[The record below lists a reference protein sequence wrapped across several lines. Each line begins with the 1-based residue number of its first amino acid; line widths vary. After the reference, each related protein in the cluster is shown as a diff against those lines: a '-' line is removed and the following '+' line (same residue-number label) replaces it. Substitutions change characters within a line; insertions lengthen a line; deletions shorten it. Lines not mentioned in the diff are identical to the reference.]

1 MVDTAN
7 SKIVM
12 EIAALLEEHNGQDV
26 VVLDIHEQSSW
37 TDFFII
43 STIGSQTHMRGI
55 LRFVNEYLSGHSI
68 KPMHSHKRAN
78 EDGWILIDCGNFVI
92 HLMSSELRE
101 FYELERLWYSGT
113 KLYHSSK
120 SS

>member
-7 SKIVM
+7 SKTVM

-37 TDFFII
+37 TDYFII
-43 STIGSQTHMRGI
+43 STVGSLAHMRGM
-55 LRFVNEYLSGHSI
+55 LRFVTQYLSDRTI
-68 KPMHSHKRAN
+68 KPMHSHKRTS
-78 EDGWILIDCGNFVI
+78 EEGWILLDCGDFVI
-92 HLMSSELRE
+92 HLMSNEMRE
-101 FYELERLWYSGT
+101 FYELERLWYAGIE
-113 KLYHSSK
+113 LYHSSK